1 MDVAS
6 AALIGVIG
14 VAAAAGTNGEFKFNA
29 GVSVFPP
36 INGPITLPA
45 EAIGFYTASG
55 EEFLRPLSARE
66 QQIWS
71 SLDPVQRQR
80 AAAFIRN
87 GGTLVSSLG
96 SDF

>member
-1 MDVAS
+1 MDVAT
-6 AALIGVIG
+6 AAVIG
-14 VAAAAGTNGEFKFNA
+14 VLGAATIAGTNGEFKFNA
-29 GVSVFPP
+29 GPSIFPP
-36 INGPITLPA
+36 IDGPVTLPA
-45 EAIGFYTASG
+45 EATGFYTASG

-71 SLDPVQRQR
+71 NLDAVQRQR

-87 GGTLVSSLG
+87 GGTLISSLG